1 MLHLRLIFG
10 SLLAL
15 GVIALMATDAWLAA
29 ARPIPGTVGDWL
41 CNGALCTLLL
51 LTFSILSIREL
62 NDLAKQRGFRPLRF
76 VMYVFTAGMVVSPYI
91 AYNLDAAAPVRGQS
105 WGLFWL
111 SIGLAVAFLLQAVR
125 RGLENVMAN
134 LATTMFFTFYV
145 GFLGFMVR
153 LRMQVGGADGAILL
167 LFSMFVVKIT
177 DVGAY
182 FTGRMIGRHKFIPWL
197 SPNKTWEGV
206 VGGVIV
212 GVLCAVL
219 IGSWLSGAGW
229 ISRASPAL
237 LSPLALAGFGLLMAV
252 FSVSGDLCESLLK
265 RDAAMKDSGNMIPG
279 MGGILDV
286 LDSPLLAAPI
296 AWFFWTQLPLILQSI
311 RLL

>member
-10 SLLAL
+10 SLMAL
-15 GVIALMATDAWLAA
+15 GVIVLMSLDAWLAH
-29 ARPIPGTVGDWL
+29 ARPIKGVPGDWI
-41 CNGALCTLLL
+41 CDGALCTLLL

-62 NDLAKQRGFRPLRF
+62 NELAKQRGFRPLRL

-91 AYNLDAAAPVRGQS
+91 AYNLDVAAPVRGQS

-111 SIGLAVAFLLQAVR
+111 SIGLAIAFLLQAVR

-145 GFLGFMVR
+145 GFLGFMTR
-153 LRMQVGGADGAILL
+153 LRMDVGGVDGAVLL

-182 FTGRMIGRHKFIPWL
+182 FTGRLIGRHKFIPWL

-206 VGGVIV
+206 VGGLLVA
-212 GVLCAVL
+212 VLCSVAV
-219 IGSWLSGAGW
+219 GSWLHGTGLIA
-229 ISRASPAL
+229 RAHPAL
-237 LSPLALAGFGLLMAV
+237 VTPAALAGFGLLMAV

-265 RDAAMKDSGNMIPG
+265 RDAAMKDSGSMIPG

-296 AWFFWTQLPLILQSI
+296 AWFFWTELPRML
-311 RLL
+311 